1 MAQKKETK
9 PAANPAKSAA
19 PAKQAAAP
27 VAPKKRGRPTNAEK
41 AARAEAAQASCGGK
55 KGGKKK

>member
-9 PAANPAKSAA
+9 PAVKPVKSAA

-27 VAPKKRGRPTNAEK
+27 IAPKKRGRPTNAEK